1 MTKFLP
7 KFPLKNVFHLIILEW
22 PGVDPIITSWLVKS
36 NKLIRVHPVSPGL
49 GASVRNGKCHFLS
62 DLLFD
67 TCPPWRRWGP
77 CCGGWARPRKPCHW
91 HRHQPP
97 DSHKWARS
105 SEMILI
111 RMLMMVMLLAPGRK
125 WGISSL
131 PSSVE
136 QFDPSMGELRSI
148 DPSMGQLWSEQ
159 HVYCESVRLL
169 ERGFRKNL
177 ITLTRKRCTV
187 GWIINSV
194 KAIHNSMVVDTT
206 ILSCI
211 LQLKPDAGNSTL
223 CFKFMRYVLDTG
235 RTQAL

>member
-105 SEMILI
+105 SEMSLI
-111 RMLMMVMLLAPGRK
+111 RMLMMVMLLAPLLTIMWSQMRDF
-125 WGISSL
+125 L
-131 PSSVE
+131 PSFKCGTVWSKYGRAQINWSKHGTALIRAACVLRVSQALGARLSSE
-136 QFDPSMGELRSI
+136 LDNVKEKMHGRVNHQF
-148 DPSMGQLWSEQ
+148 
-159 HVYCESVRLL
+159 CESY
-169 ERGFRKNL
+169 
-177 ITLTRKRCTV
+177 
-187 GWIINSV
+187 
-194 KAIHNSMVVDTT
+194 
-206 ILSCI
+206 
-211 LQLKPDAGNSTL
+211 P
-223 CFKFMRYVLDTG
+223 
-235 RTQAL
+235 

>member
-36 NKLIRVHPVSPGL
+36 NKLICVHPVSPGL

-105 SEMILI
+105 SEMKWWWCCWRLYW
-111 RMLMMVMLLAPGRK
+111 PSSGRK
-125 WGISSL
+125 SS
-131 PSSVE
+131 SME
-136 QFDPSMGELRSI
+136 QFDPSMEQFWSI
-148 DPSMGQLWSEQ
+148 DSSMGQLWSEQ
-159 HVYCESVRLL
+159 HAYCESVRLL
-169 ERGFRKNL
+169 ERGFRQNL